1 MEKVLKD
8 LGELQGGLEALIN
21 ELNFANDSAELCTNF
36 TKDVFD
42 LADKYRIDKAQAFIN
57 IAQAINDFASV
68 IKIEGVDFFK
78 F

>member
-8 LGELQGGLEALIN
+8 LSELQGGLEALIN

-42 LADKYRIDKAQAFIN
+42 LADKYGIDKAQAFIN
-57 IAQAINDFASV
+57 IAQAINDFANV